1 MFSLKAFFNFLGR
14 NKLYTA
20 INIFG
25 FAISLTFVVLI
36 GLYIQKELAIDNWHS
51 KADRLYL
58 LSKEN
63 GNTWAA
69 KISSDISSR
78 YPEIEATVR
87 FETNIKPIQVE
98 KQDQAANKK
107 VLLTDSTFFTA
118 LTWQFIEG
126 SPQSALNDM
135 QSVVLSESY
144 ANEAFPGTQAIGR
157 SVDIDGH
164 QYTVTGVIKDIKNS
178 IIKQHDAII
187 RFEAVAYEW
196 DGYLT
201 GYNAFNFPIL
211 VLVKPGA
218 SLDSKLED
226 MAEFFKSY
234 TWIYNQG
241 YATTVGLIPLR
252 DAYWEEVDPYR
263 FNGNSRDF
271 IGILS
276 ICALAILLFAVIN
289 YINLS
294 VAQTSFRAK
303 EAATR
308 RLLGGTKTELFN
320 AFITESTIMCAVSL
334 FLGITIASVII
345 GWFSSMMQTTVEL
358 ESLLTVT
365 NITIIVIAIVVLGFI
380 SGVIPAYIITRFKPI
395 SVVRGDFRRR
405 SKMVLSKVL
414 IGVQYLITIVL
425 IGCAI
430 TVTKQT
436 NYMINADLGFD
447 RSAVLQL
454 DNVLDNNK
462 ARALYNVLSEVPGV
476 EQVSLCQGTPTTGGN
491 NNSFTHEGINY
502 SFTVFRG
509 DSLFMPMLGIEI
521 ISQTGVIDKN
531 AIWINQTAA
540 RHMNLKPGDTQIPF
554 NNAMIPIKGVIKD
567 FNTDAMTEQISDV
580 AISDLGDEAPWNI
593 MVRLTPSNNIAATRQ
608 AVEAKYSEFAG
619 IVCEGTFMDQQ
630 VEQWYTKQKQTRS
643 LVGVI
648 SMLAIIISALGIL
661 AMSTYFIRQRTSE
674 IAIRKVFGSSNAGI
688 FARLTRQFIII
699 IMIAFAIALPIIYFA
714 MEWWLTEFAYRI
726 RLTWEIFALAGLAA
740 FAVAIITISWR
751 AYQAMTANP
760 VNSLKNN

>member
-252 DAYWEEVDPYR
+252 DAYWEEVDP
-263 FNGNSRDF
+263 
-271 IGILS
+271 
-276 ICALAILLFAVIN
+276 
-289 YINLS
+289 
-294 VAQTSFRAK
+294 
-303 EAATR
+303 
-308 RLLGGTKTELFN
+308 
-320 AFITESTIMCAVSL
+320 
-334 FLGITIASVII
+334 
-345 GWFSSMMQTTVEL
+345 
-358 ESLLTVT
+358 
-365 NITIIVIAIVVLGFI
+365 
-380 SGVIPAYIITRFKPI
+380 
-395 SVVRGDFRRR
+395 
-405 SKMVLSKVL
+405 
-414 IGVQYLITIVL
+414 
-425 IGCAI
+425 
-430 TVTKQT
+430 
-436 NYMINADLGFD
+436 
-447 RSAVLQL
+447 
-454 DNVLDNNK
+454 
-462 ARALYNVLSEVPGV
+462 
-476 EQVSLCQGTPTTGGN
+476 
-491 NNSFTHEGINY
+491 
-502 SFTVFRG
+502 
-509 DSLFMPMLGIEI
+509 
-521 ISQTGVIDKN
+521 
-531 AIWINQTAA
+531 
-540 RHMNLKPGDTQIPF
+540 
-554 NNAMIPIKGVIKD
+554 
-567 FNTDAMTEQISDV
+567 
-580 AISDLGDEAPWNI
+580 
-593 MVRLTPSNNIAATRQ
+593 
-608 AVEAKYSEFAG
+608 
-619 IVCEGTFMDQQ
+619 
-630 VEQWYTKQKQTRS
+630 
-643 LVGVI
+643 
-648 SMLAIIISALGIL
+648 
-661 AMSTYFIRQRTSE
+661 
-674 IAIRKVFGSSNAGI
+674 
-688 FARLTRQFIII
+688 
-699 IMIAFAIALPIIYFA
+699 
-714 MEWWLTEFAYRI
+714 
-726 RLTWEIFALAGLAA
+726 
-740 FAVAIITISWR
+740 
-751 AYQAMTANP
+751 
-760 VNSLKNN
+760 